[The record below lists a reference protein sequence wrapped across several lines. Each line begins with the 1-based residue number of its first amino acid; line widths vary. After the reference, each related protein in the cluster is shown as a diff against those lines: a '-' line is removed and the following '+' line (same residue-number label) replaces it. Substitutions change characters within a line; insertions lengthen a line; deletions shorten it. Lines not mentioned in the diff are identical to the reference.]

1 MYIYDIHWIFKFIF
15 NLAIILLIGRFFYA
29 PFDNKLVG
37 TNLVYILPCIGLVSS
52 YLYLSAWFGWK
63 KSFYILLYFVAY
75 LVLMGYFLLNHL
87 LPKWADNTIIIL
99 TLSIVGYFCYRSIN
113 RIIKTMIYRYKGIR
127 SRLNTYRI
135 RSKRNK

>member
-37 TNLVYILPCIGLVSS
+37 TNLVYILPCIGLVGS

>member
-37 TNLVYILPCIGLVSS
+37 TNLVYILPCIGLVGS

-63 KSFYILLYFVAY
+63 KSFYVLLYFVAY

>member
-29 PFDNKLVG
+29 PFDHKLVG
-37 TNLVYILPCIGLVSS
+37 TNLVYILPCIGLVGS

>member
-29 PFDNKLVG
+29 PFDNNLVD
-37 TNLVYILPCIGLVSS
+37 TNLVYILPCIGLVGS

-99 TLSIVGYFCYRSIN
+99 TLSIIGYFCYRSIN